1 MKRPLIILTLIFLA
15 VYILPLN
22 LRPLVDPDETRY
34 SEIPREMNM
43 TGDYVV
49 PRLNGVLYFEK
60 PVMGYWLSALSMKV
74 FGETNFAGRF
84 PQALAVGLSALFIF
98 FVMTRFGG
106 GPQTGTIAALIYIS
120 CLEVFAVGVFNTLDS
135 LLSFFLTACLASF
148 FLAWDRRDKKNE
160 YYAFLV
166 LSGLFCGLACHT
178 KGFLAFAVPVLVIV
192 PFVIW
197 EGRWKEMFK
206 IPWIPVI
213 IATLVMI
220 PWGILIHQRQ
230 PDFWRYFF
238 WHEHVQRFFSGT
250 SQHKEPFYF
259 FIPVLA
265 GGLFPHIVLVPS
277 AISGFIIKGFD
288 TSFKRYLFCWF
299 LFPFV
304 FFSASSGKLA
314 TYILPC
320 FSPLAML
327 LAIGLLSGIEKEKK
341 GLTESEKENRNEPKK
356 KPKKVLRETLRDA
369 PKKELRQILR
379 KENLFTNGV
388 RLLMAFP
395 VLAAIAIIALQNG
408 VSPKM
413 AYLYADSYKIVLAL
427 VSMICFGALLFGS
440 LKTKNLSK
448 KIMIFALSPLLFYA
462 SAHVL
467 TPDKALLR
475 NSPNIFIDE
484 NLNLFGKNTI
494 VVSPSTPIKAV
505 CWSLKRNDIFLL
517 DDGGELSYG
526 FGQNN
531 MRHRQLTFEAF
542 GEMVSKNKGLKKI
555 VLILDE
561 RRFKRFK
568 DKLPEPAD
576 MKSNGKDGFLMAIY
590 Q

>member
-1 MKRPLIILTLIFLA
+1 
-15 VYILPLN
+15 
-22 LRPLVDPDETRY
+22 
-34 SEIPREMNM
+34 MNV

-60 PVMGYWLSALSMKV
+60 PVLGYWLSALSMKV

-84 PQALAVGLSALFIF
+84 PQALAVGFSALFIF
-98 FVMTRFGG
+98 FVTTRFGG
-106 GPQTGTIAALIYIS
+106 GPQTGTIAALIYMS

-148 FLAWDRRDKKNE
+148 FLAWDRRERKKE

-197 EGRWKEMFK
+197 EGHWKEMFK

-213 IATLVMI
+213 VATLVML
-220 PWGILIHQRQ
+220 PWGILIHLRE
-230 PDFWRYFF
+230 PSFWNYFF
-238 WHEHVQRFFSGT
+238 WHEHVERFFSGAN
-250 SQHKEPFYF
+250 QHKEPFYF

-265 GGLFPHIVLVPS
+265 GGLFPHIVLVPA
-277 AISGFIIKGFD
+277 AISGLIIKGFD

-299 LFPFV
+299 LFPFA
-304 FFSASSGKLA
+304 FFSASSGKIE

-320 FSPLAML
+320 FPPLAML
-327 LAIGLLSGIEKEKK
+327 LAIGLLAAVVKDKKDTKESGKQHMKEPRKK
-341 GLTESEKENRNEPKK
+341 RRKE
-356 KPKKVLRETLRDA
+356 LRETLRETQ
-369 PKKELRQILR
+369 KKELRQTLR
-379 KENLFTNGV
+379 KEKVFTNGI

-395 VLAAIAIIALQNG
+395 VLAAIAIIGLQNG
-408 VSPKM
+408 VSHKM

-427 VSMICFGALLFGS
+427 VSMVCFGALLFGS
-440 LKTKNLSK
+440 LKAKKPYN
-448 KIMIFALSPLLFYA
+448 KIMFFALSPLLFYA

-484 NLNLFGKNTI
+484 NLSLFDKDTI

-517 DDGGELSYG
+517 DEGGELSYG

-542 GEMVSKNKGLKKI
+542 EKMVTDNKDSKKI

-568 DKLPEPAD
+568 DKLPEPVD

>member
-1 MKRPLIILTLIFLA
+1 MKRPLLILTLIFLA

-34 SEIPREMNM
+34 SEIPREMNAS
-43 TGDYVV
+43 GDYVV

-74 FGETNFAGRF
+74 FGETNFAGRL
-84 PQALAVGLSALFIF
+84 PQTLAVGLSALFIF
-98 FVMTRFGG
+98 FVATRFGG

-148 FLAWDRRDKKNE
+148 FLAWDRRERKNE

-213 IATLVMI
+213 VAALVML
-220 PWGILIHQRQ
+220 PWGILIHLRE

-238 WHEHVQRFFSGT
+238 WHEHVQRFFSSGS

-299 LFPFV
+299 LFPFA
-304 FFSASSGKLA
+304 FFSASSGKIE

-320 FSPLAML
+320 FPPLAML
-327 LAIGLLSGIEKEKK
+327 LAIGLLAAVVKDKKEAK
-341 GLTESEKENRNEPKK
+341 ES
-356 KPKKVLRETLRDA
+356 LRETLR
-369 PKKELRQILR
+369 PEK
-379 KENLFTNGV
+379 LFTYGV

-395 VLAAIAIIALQNG
+395 VLAAIAVIALQHG
-408 VSPKM
+408 VSHKM

-427 VSMICFGALLFGS
+427 VSMVCFGALLIGS
-440 LKTKNLSK
+440 LKEKKPFN
-448 KIMIFALSPLLFYA
+448 KIMFFALSPLLFYA

-484 NLNLFGKNTI
+484 NLSLFDKDTI

-517 DDGGELSYG
+517 DEGGELSYG
-526 FGQNN
+526 FDQNN

-542 GEMVSKNKGLKKI
+542 GKMVDENKDSEKI

-568 DKLPEPAD
+568 DKLPEPTD
-576 MKSNGKDGFLMAIY
+576 MKRSGKDGFLMAIY

>member
-1 MKRPLIILTLIFLA
+1 MKRTLFILALIFLA

-34 SEIPREMNM
+34 SEIPREMNES
-43 TGDYVV
+43 GDYVV

-74 FGETNFAGRF
+74 FGETNFAGRL

-98 FVMTRFGG
+98 FLAIRFGG
-106 GPQTGTIAALIYIS
+106 GLQVGTISALIYIS

-148 FLAWDRRDKKNE
+148 FLAWDRRDNKKE
-160 YYAFLV
+160 YIAFLA

-178 KGFLAFAVPVLVIV
+178 KGFLAFAVPVSVIV

-206 IPWIPVI
+206 IPWIPVAVAAI
-213 IATLVMI
+213 VML

-230 PDFWRYFF
+230 PDFWNYFF
-238 WHEHVQRFFSGT
+238 WHEHVQRFFSGS

-265 GGLFPHIVLVPS
+265 GGMFPHIVLVPA
-277 AISGFIIKGFD
+277 AISGLIIKGFD

-299 LFPFV
+299 LFPFA
-304 FFSASSGKLA
+304 FFSASSGKLE

-320 FSPLAML
+320 FAPLAML
-327 LAIGLLSGIEKEKK
+327 LAIGILSGIEAEKKEIIKSAKEK
-341 GLTESEKENRNEPKK
+341 
-356 KPKKVLRETLRDA
+356 
-369 PKKELRQILR
+369 
-379 KENLFTNGV
+379 LFTNGV
-388 RLLMAFP
+388 RLLMTFP
-395 VLAAIAIIALQNG
+395 VLASIAVIALQHG
-408 VSPKM
+408 VSHKM
-413 AYLYADSYKIVLAL
+413 EYLFTDTYKIVLVL
-427 VSMICFGALLFGS
+427 VSMVCFGALLIGA
-440 LKTKNLSK
+440 LKAKTLFKR
-448 KIMIFALSPLLFYA
+448 IMFFALSPLLFYA

-475 NSPNIFIDE
+475 NSPTIFIDE
-484 NLNLFGKNTI
+484 NLNLFDKDTI

-517 DDGGELSYG
+517 DEGGELSYG

-531 MRHRQLTFEAF
+531 MQHRQLTFESF
-542 GEMVSKNKGLKKI
+542 GKMVAENKGLRKI

-568 DKLPEPAD
+568 DKLPEPVD
-576 MKSNGKDGFLMAIY
+576 MKRNGKDGFLMAIY
-590 Q
+590 

>member
-1 MKRPLIILTLIFLA
+1 MKRTLFILALIFLA

-34 SEIPREMNM
+34 SEIPREMNAS
-43 TGDYVV
+43 GDYVV

-74 FGETNFAGRF
+74 FGETNFAGRL

-98 FVMTRFGG
+98 FLAIRFRGG
-106 GPQTGTIAALIYIS
+106 ALVGTIAALIYIS

-148 FLAWDRRDKKNE
+148 FLAWDRRDNKKE
-160 YYAFLV
+160 YIAFLA

-178 KGFLAFAVPVLVIV
+178 KGFLAFAVPVSVIA

-206 IPWIPVI
+206 IPWIPVTVAAI
-213 IATLVMI
+213 VML
-220 PWGILIHQRQ
+220 PWGILIHMRE
-230 PDFWRYFF
+230 PDFWNYFF
-238 WHEHVQRFFSGT
+238 WHEHVQRFFSGA

-265 GGLFPHIVLVPS
+265 GGMFPHIVLVPAS
-277 AISGFIIKGFD
+277 ISGLIIKGFD

-299 LFPFV
+299 LFPFA
-304 FFSASSGKLA
+304 FFSASSGKLE

-320 FSPLAML
+320 FPPLAML
-327 LAIGLLSGIEKEKK
+327 LAMGIHDGLEKGKK
-341 GLTESEKENRNEPKK
+341 QWFNG
-356 KPKKVLRETLRDA
+356 
-369 PKKELRQILR
+369 
-379 KENLFTNGV
+379 GV
-388 RLLMAFP
+388 RLMMLFP
-395 VLAAIAIIALQNG
+395 VLAAIAVIALQHG
-408 VSPKM
+408 VSH
-413 AYLYADSYKIVLAL
+413 KIVYLFENPFKITFFL
-427 VSMICFGALLFGS
+427 VAMACFMALLVFS
-440 LKTKNLSK
+440 LKAKKPFSK
-448 KIMIFALSPLLFYA
+448 IVFFTLAPLLFYA

-467 TPDKALLR
+467 TPDQAVRR
-475 NSPNIFIDE
+475 NSPTVFIDE
-484 NLNLFGKNTI
+484 NLNLFDKDTI

-517 DDGGELSYG
+517 DEGGELSYG

-531 MRHRQLTFEAF
+531 MQHRQLTFESF
-542 GEMVSKNKGLKKI
+542 GKMVAENKGLRKI

-568 DKLPEPAD
+568 DKLPEPVG
-576 MKSNGKDGFLMAIY
+576 MKRNGKDGFLMAIY

>member
-1 MKRPLIILTLIFLA
+1 MKRPLFLLALIFLA

-34 SEIPREMNM
+34 SEIPREMNA

-60 PVMGYWLSALSMKV
+60 PVMGYWLGALSMKV
-74 FGETNFAGRF
+74 FGETNFAGRL

-98 FVMTRFGG
+98 FVATRFGG

-148 FLAWDRRDKKNE
+148 FLAWDRRERKKE

-213 IATLVMI
+213 VAALVML
-220 PWGILIHQRQ
+220 PWGILIHLRE

-238 WHEHVQRFFSGT
+238 WHEHVERFFSGA

-299 LFPFV
+299 LFPFA
-304 FFSASSGKLA
+304 FFSASSGKLE

-320 FSPLAML
+320 FPPLAML
-327 LAIGLLSGIEKEKK
+327 LAQG
-341 GLTESEKENRNEPKK
+341 
-356 KPKKVLRETLRDA
+356 LRESL
-369 PKKELRQILR
+369 
-379 KENLFTNGV
+379 ENGKNRLFNGGV
-388 RLLMAFP
+388 RLMMLFP
-395 VLAAIAIIALQNG
+395 VLAAIAVIALQNG
-408 VSPKM
+408 ASHKM
-413 AYLYADSYKIVLAL
+413 EFLFADSSKIIIFLSAMAGFGFLLVGTLKAKTPFTKIVL
-427 VSMICFGALLFGS
+427 
-440 LKTKNLSK
+440 
-448 KIMIFALSPLLFYA
+448 FAISPLMFYA
-462 SAHVL
+462 SAHLL
-467 TPDKALLR
+467 TPDQAVRR
-475 NSPNIFIDE
+475 NSPTVFIDE
-484 NLNLFGKNTI
+484 NLNLFDKDTI

-517 DDGGELSYG
+517 DEGGELSYG
-526 FGQNN
+526 FDQNN

-542 GEMVSKNKGLKKI
+542 GKMVAENKNSEKI

-568 DKLPEPAD
+568 DKLPVPTD
-576 MKSNGKDGFLMAIY
+576 MKDNGKDGFLMAIY